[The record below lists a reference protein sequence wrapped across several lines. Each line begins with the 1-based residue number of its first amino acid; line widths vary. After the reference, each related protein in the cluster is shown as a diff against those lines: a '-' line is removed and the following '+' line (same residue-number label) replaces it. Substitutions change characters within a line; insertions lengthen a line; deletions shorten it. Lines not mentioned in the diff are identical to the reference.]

1 MTWVC
6 DTIQLC
12 IIKTIKHW
20 KFWTKLTLLIP
31 KKKKNQIFLESS
43 RFIFYFVEMEKNEI
57 SPIEILGPSKSQ
69 NCVENFPPSYD
80 WILTNEVFPNK

>member
-1 MTWVC
+1 MGVWYY
-6 DTIQLC
+6 TIVHNQDY
-12 IIKTIKHW
+12 KTLKILNKAN
-20 KFWTKLTLLIP
+20 IANS
-31 KKKKNQIFLESS
+31 KKKKNQIFFESS